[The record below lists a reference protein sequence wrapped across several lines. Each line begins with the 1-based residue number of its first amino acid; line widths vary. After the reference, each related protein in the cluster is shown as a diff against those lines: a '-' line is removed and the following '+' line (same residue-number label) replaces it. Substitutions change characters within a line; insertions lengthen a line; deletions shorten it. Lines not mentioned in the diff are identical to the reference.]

1 MRSCRNLATC
11 FRPSPRRA
19 VDGNITT
26 AEARNIRAL
35 WQRLQSETEEFVRG
49 CEKGDFLPAIERRQ
63 QTGKQT
69 PPTPQAP
76 MPEAR
81 AIEEMF
87 SGIAPRYD
95 LANHVLSLGLD
106 FGWRR
111 RLVRAVAAAQPRT
124 VVDLCTGSGDVAF
137 ALKKQL
143 GPEVEV
149 RGLDF
154 CAPMLTMAR
163 QKQAERPWASNVV
176 FAVGDCLNL
185 PLADNSVDALTIA
198 WGLRNLE
205 DRARGL
211 REMHRVLRPGG
222 KLFVLDNSQPEGW
235 TKPFCRFYLNL
246 IMPPLGGLLTG
257 TARGR
262 TDIWRHRRRPFL
274 AARR

>member
-1 MRSCRNLATC
+1 
-11 FRPSPRRA
+11 
-19 VDGNITT
+19 
-26 AEARNIRAL
+26 
-35 WQRLQSETEEFVRG
+35 
-49 CEKGDFLPAIERRQ
+49 
-63 QTGKQT
+63 
-69 PPTPQAP
+69 

-95 LANHVLSLGLD
+95 LANHVLSFGLD

-111 RLVRAVAAAQPRT
+111 RLVAAVAATHART

-137 ALKKQL
+137 ALKKHL

-154 CAPMLTMAR
+154 CAPMLAQAK
-163 QKQAERPWASNVV
+163 QKKAERPWASQVA
-176 FAVGDCLNL
+176 FDVGDCLNL
-185 PLADNSVDALTIA
+185 PLTDNSVDALTIA

-222 KLFVLDNSQPEGW
+222 RLFVLDNSQPEGW
-235 TKPFCRFYLNL
+235 TKGLCRFYLNVVV
-246 IMPPLGGLLTG
+246 PPLGGLLTG
-257 TARGR
+257 QPGAYRYLATSSAAFPGR
-262 TDIWRHRRRPFL
+262 KAL
-274 AARR
+274 AAEMSAVGFSSVRDEALAGGSVALHAAVK